1 MAANAVTDKGL
12 YSESMN
18 TVFAVTERSG
28 RRVLLGVRFP
38 PLKHGIVNDACH
50 HPSVVSFASPQSPPP
65 PPPTPRPLPP
75 LSSSSP
81 TPSPATHAHHV
92 FCRTGRN
99 RAEVFRPYP
108 AARQSPVTG
117 WRQGS
122 GSVRHWST
130 GTAACRRVWQ
140 LTLKIHDYFLCLV
153 AVVLVGWLRAGR

>member
-50 HPSVVSFASPQSPPP
+50 HPSVVSFASPVSCVLRVPPISPSPPP
-65 PPPTPRPLPP
+65 PHTPRPLPP

-99 RAEVFRPYP
+99 RRPGETVLRCSGRIRLRGSRRLLVDDRVP
-108 AARQSPVTG
+108 VQSDTG
-117 WRQGS
+117 RPEPPP
-122 GSVRHWST
+122 
-130 GTAACRRVWQ
+130 
-140 LTLKIHDYFLCLV
+140 V
-153 AVVLVGWLRAGR
+153 AVFDS